1 MKVQESQKFLWLII
15 GLLCPIVLSAQT
27 DTEFWFAAPEI
38 SYEFAAPSPIAATGM
53 DRPIALHLST
63 FESSATVTVDQPANP
78 AFVPIVQTVLPGNST
93 TINLTPYIDMIENKP
108 ANTILNYGIRI
119 RSTKPITAFYGL
131 DCLQNSAVYTLLGKN
146 AFGQNFLIPSQFA
159 YDNYPYA
166 SPDARN
172 SFDIVALK
180 NNTTVTIVPAKPIL
194 GHAAGDTF
202 SIVLNRG
209 QTWEGRAVSGSASQ
223 HLGGTFLWSDKPIAV
238 TISDDAV
245 YVPISDVSVDAAG
258 DQLIPVEL
266 LDTAYFHAGG
276 ASSNPTYNRVYIY
289 ALENATTIDTN
300 GSFAAMLNRGEY
312 FEHWRNYA
320 NGSVLGC
327 GYVRSDKPVLVYNF
341 SGRCN
346 PVFAQTGAS
355 VISPSK
361 CSGTR
366 KVAMTH
372 NSIISGSQY
381 YFTMITKEGN
391 QGAFTITGVPPI
403 IILPLYFQPVPGTS
417 GSWVESSW
425 TCSDGTWPPGLTRI
439 LSNTAGSF
447 MVGTAYGDLQNSSQ
461 VAYITDVSALNL
473 GPDISIC
480 AGDSVVLDAG
490 YGKLSYLWSTGST
503 SQTITVKNDGIYWV
517 TVQDVNCTLTD
528 TIQVSYW
535 QVTPVSLGNDRL
547 LCQGDSVLLNAG
559 PGYFTYLWSTGA
571 TSQTIWAK
579 QPGNYW
585 VRAQQYDCFVYDTV
599 MVTLVQGINAGPDRS
614 MCPGDSV
621 LIDAGPG
628 MTTYL
633 WNTGAITQSIW
644 GTTAGTF
651 SVTAT
656 AQSCTFRDSV
666 VVSYLPYP
674 VVNLGP
680 DTVLCAGQ
688 SILFDAGS
696 CTGCTYQ
703 WANLT
708 TGQMNIGTGQTYT
721 ATTEGIYRATVTGP
735 NGCKGRDTV
744 TVTLGQPVIIGIN
757 IAASSTEVCEGTPVT
772 FTATAVNGGSNPIY
786 RWKVNGANQFTG
798 SPVYTFIPANGD
810 VITCELTSSLTS
822 CISVNPVTSNAITM
836 AVNPILTVSVSV
848 TASANPVCQG
858 EPVTFTGAAMHGGS
872 TPLWQWLVNGSIVF
886 TGSPVYT
893 YTPNDGDIVIVH
905 CQSSIVNCISNNPA
919 TSTPV
924 IMTVNPNLTVSVT
937 VTPSSNPFCLGEPV
951 TFTAVAINGGPT
963 PFYQWFV
970 NGANLFT
977 GSPVYTY
984 FPTNGDQ
991 IIVNCTSSIVN
1002 CISNNPATSTPV
1014 TMVVNTS
1021 LPAGVTIA
1029 ASNNPFCPGTTVTF
1043 TATPLN
1049 GGSSPTYQWLING
1062 ANHFTGSPVLSFSP
1076 QSGDSIRCIM
1086 TSNLSC
1092 VTGNPAGSN
1101 KIIMAEK
1108 NKPTVTFT
1116 PCFDTITT
1124 VNAKPIRIKGGL
1136 PLGGTYSGP
1145 GVNSTTGLFTPS
1157 TAGPGTHQITYT
1169 YQNTYGC
1176 EATKQSLIHSFTH
1189 SLIPCGSPFTD
1200 IRDGKTYPTVQI
1212 GTQCWFQKNLE
1223 YGLTIPDN
1231 IPQTDNCIPEKYNC
1245 QLSIVNCQLSVYQWD
1260 ELMQYQTAEG
1270 SQGLC
1275 PPGWHVP
1282 TESDWTVLFNFYQG
1296 ASRAGRP
1303 LQDTVINGFKALMSG
1318 VFYSQSFLNYQDFAT
1333 ILWSST
1339 PSGSDRALAHGM
1351 NIWNY
1356 SVSLYP
1362 ALRSNG
1368 FGVRCV
1374 RDP

>member
-1 MKVQESQKFLWLII
+1 MV
-15 GLLCPIVLSAQT
+15 
-27 DTEFWFAAPEI
+27 
-38 SYEFAAPSPIAATGM
+38 
-53 DRPIALHLST
+53 
-63 FESSATVTVDQPANP
+63 
-78 AFVPIVQTVLPGNST
+78 
-93 TINLTPYIDMIENKP
+93 ENKP
-108 ANTILNYGIRI
+108 ANTVLNYGIRI
-119 RSTKPITAFYGL
+119 RSNKPICATYSTCHPISSSL
-131 DCLQNSAVYTLLGKN
+131 YTLMGKN
-146 AFGQNFLIPSQFA
+146 GLGQEFIIPMQQHF
-159 YDNYPYA
+159 NNHPNA
-166 SPDARN
+166 SPPAR
-172 SFDIVALK
+172 SCFDIVATR
-180 NNTTVTIVPAKPIL
+180 NNTNVTIVPSKPLI
-194 GHAAGDTF
+194 GHPASDTF

-209 QTWEGRAVSGSASQ
+209 QTWEGRAISGDSTL
-223 HLGGTFLWSDKPIAV
+223 HPGGTFVFSDKPIAITV
-238 TISDDAV
+238 TEDLLFYPLSDHSID
-245 YVPISDVSVDAAG
+245 ITG
-258 DQLIPVEL
+258 DQLIPRERCGKLYYPSVGNAHL
-266 LDTAYFHAGG
+266 PAG
-276 ASSNPTYNRVYIY
+276 NRVFVY
-289 ALENATTIDTN
+289 AFENNTNIDTS
-300 GSFAAMLNRGEY
+300 GLFAATINRGSVFEY
-312 FEHWRNYA
+312 FLNEA
-320 NGSVLGC
+320 DGSTRAAGFLEA
-327 GYVRSDKPVLVYNF
+327 DKPILVYGVGGEANSWSAQF
-341 SGRCN
+341 SANVVPPAECSGSKKVVITNSQCSN
-346 PVFAQTGAS
+346 NSVVGLT
-355 VISPSK
+355 VISK
-361 CSGTR
+361 TENQGFFT
-366 KVAMTH
+366 
-372 NSIISGSQY
+372 ISGLPPL
-381 YFTMITKEGN
+381 
-391 QGAFTITGVPPI
+391 TIGSTLYPIPGTGGLWGTSVMGVGGI
-403 IILPLYFQPVPGTS
+403 GFLPGTS
-417 GSWVESSW
+417 
-425 TCSDGTWPPGLTRI
+425 RI
-439 LSNTAGSF
+439 ISNTNGKFHLCALIGDTNYRQFSYFTNFGS
-447 MVGTAYGDLQNSSQ
+447 
-461 VAYITDVSALNL
+461 LNL
-473 GPDISIC
+473 GPDASMC
-480 AGDSVVLDAG
+480 PGDSLILDAG
-490 YGKLSYLWSTGST
+490 FGYSTYLWSTGDT
-503 SQTITVKNDGIYWV
+503 TQTLPVKGAGTYWV
-517 TVQDVNCTLTD
+517 TVSDDECTLSD
-528 TIQVSYW
+528 TIEVSYW

-599 MVTLVQGINAGPDRS
+599 MVTLVQGINAGPDRT

-633 WNTGAITQSIW
+633 WNTGATTQSIW
-644 GTTAGTF
+644 ATTAGTY

-674 VVNLGP
+674 VVTLGP

-703 WANLT
+703 WANLA

-744 TVTLGQPVIIGIN
+744 TVTLGQPVIIGIT
-757 IAASSTEVCEGTPVT
+757 IAATSTEVCEGTPVT

-798 SPVYTFIPANGD
+798 SPVYTYNPSNGD
-810 VITCELTSSLTS
+810 VVTCELTSSLSS
-822 CISVNPVTSNAITM
+822 CISANPVTSNVLTM
-836 AVNPILTVSVSV
+836 TVNPILPVSVSV
-848 TASANPVCQG
+848 TASANPVCQGEPVTFTGAAMHGGSTPVYQWMVNGVNAGTNNPVFTYTPNNGDIVIVNCQSSIVNCVSNNPATSTPITMTVNPNLTLSVTVTPSSNPFCQGEPVTFTGAANYGGPTPLWQWFVNGVNLFTGSPVYTYTPNDGDIVIVNCQSSIVNCISNNPATSPPVTMVVNTSLPAGVTIAASDNPFCPG

-893 YTPNDGDIVIVH
+893 FTP
-905 CQSSIVNCISNNPA
+905 QA
-919 TSTPV
+919 
-924 IMTVNPNLTVSVT
+924 
-937 VTPSSNPFCLGEPV
+937 
-951 TFTAVAINGGPT
+951 
-963 PFYQWFV
+963 
-970 NGANLFT
+970 
-977 GSPVYTY
+977 
-984 FPTNGDQ
+984 
-991 IIVNCTSSIVN
+991 
-1002 CISNNPATSTPV
+1002 
-1014 TMVVNTS
+1014 
-1021 LPAGVTIA
+1021 
-1029 ASNNPFCPGTTVTF
+1029 
-1043 TATPLN
+1043 
-1049 GGSSPTYQWLING
+1049 
-1062 ANHFTGSPVLSFSP
+1062 
-1076 QSGDSIRCIM
+1076 GDSIRCIM
-1086 TSNLSC
+1086 TSNLNC

-1101 KIIMAEK
+1101 KIIMTEK
-1108 NKPTVTFT
+1108 ISPTVTFT

-1124 VNAKPIRIKGGL
+1124 VNTRPFRLRGGL
-1136 PLGGTYSGP
+1136 PVGGTYSGP
-1145 GVNSTTGLFTPS
+1145 GVNSAMGLFTPS

-1260 ELMQYQTAEG
+1260 ELMTYQTAEG

-1282 TESDWTVLFNFYQG
+1282 TEADWTVLFNFYQG

-1318 VFYSQSFLNYQDFAT
+1318 VFYSQSFPNYEDFAT

-1339 PSGSDRALAHGM
+1339 TYGSDRALAHGM
-1351 NIWNY
+1351 NTWNF

-1368 FGVRCV
+1368 FGVRCLK
-1374 RDP
+1374 DITN